1 VRVIQKIERDLTE
14 AQPAKMTTITLV
26 LSGALVLSAVPPS
39 IAAPI
44 PSNPVVM
51 KTAAQGSVTN
61 VRSRHHAWHN
71 DGWVAGA
78 IIGGLALGA
87 IPAATTPPYYSA
99 YGYGPYAVTYGYRPY
114 YGYRFYRPYGY
125 DGYRPYGY
133 RYYRYRPYGFGAPYW
148 HRGWSYR
155 WYRYPWR

>member
-1 VRVIQKIERDLTE
+1 ME

-87 IPAATTPPYYSA
+87 IPAATTPPYDSA
-99 YGYGPYAVTYGYRPY
+99 YSYGPYAVTYVLRVPFLPAVWLRRLQALRLPVLSLPSV
-114 YGYRFYRPYGY
+114 RF
-125 DGYRPYGY
+125 
-133 RYYRYRPYGFGAPYW
+133 
-148 HRGWSYR
+148 
-155 WYRYPWR
+155 WRAVLASRLELSMVPLPVALIKKTG

>member
-1 VRVIQKIERDLTE
+1 ME

-78 IIGGLALGA
+78 IIGGLALARRTGIAAGVIDGTVTRGA
-87 IPAATTPPYYSA
+87 DHARRSTL
-99 YGYGPYAVTYGYRPY
+99 
-114 YGYRFYRPYGY
+114 
-125 DGYRPYGY
+125 
-133 RYYRYRPYGFGAPYW
+133 
-148 HRGWSYR
+148 
-155 WYRYPWR
+155 